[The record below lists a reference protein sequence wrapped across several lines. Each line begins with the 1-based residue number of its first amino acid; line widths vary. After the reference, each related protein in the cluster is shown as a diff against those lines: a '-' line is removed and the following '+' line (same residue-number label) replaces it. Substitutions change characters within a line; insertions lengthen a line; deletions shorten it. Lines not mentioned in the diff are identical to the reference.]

1 MLPQRRFVTR
11 GDLTLL
17 VIVGLIL
24 TIGLLMIYSSTR
36 GALLSEDQ
44 SPFKKVRL
52 QMVWLAIALVAMA
65 VAAAIDY
72 EKIVA
77 LAIPIM
83 GGVVFLLVV
92 VVLMAHFAPES
103 STVRGTVRWI
113 GFGPVKLQPSELAKV
128 AVILVLAGY
137 LALRQDEVDTL
148 SLVSRSLIYAGVP
161 AGLIFIQPDLGTPTV
176 IMFIWL
182 VVLYVAGARLAHLGA
197 FVLAAV
203 LLFGA
208 AWNLGVIR
216 PHQKARLTAFLAP
229 EDDPTGAGWQLRQ
242 SMIAIGSGRMFGQG
256 LFKGKQTQLNFVPDQ
271 ETDFIFTAI
280 GEELGFVGC
289 VVVLGLYGLLL
300 WRTFRI
306 AGEAKDDVGR
316 LIAAGIGGLFAIHVV
331 VNVGMTI
338 GLMPVKGMP
347 LPFLSYGGSN
357 LVTNMLCVGL
367 LENVYMR
374 RHKIVF

>member
-1 MLPQRRFVTR
+1 MLPQRRFLMR
-11 GDLTLL
+11 GDLALL
-17 VIVGLIL
+17 VVVGLLL
-24 TIGLLMIYSSTR
+24 TLGLLMIYSSTR
-36 GALLSEDQ
+36 GPLLSENE
-44 SPFKKVRL
+44 SPFKKVRA
-52 QMVWLAIALVAMA
+52 QAVWLLIALLAMV

-77 LAIPIM
+77 LAVPIL
-83 GGVVFLLVV
+83 GAVIFLLVV
-92 VVLMAHFAPES
+92 VLLMAHFAPAS
-103 STVRGTVRWI
+103 STIRGTVRWL
-113 GFGPVKLQPSELAKV
+113 GFGPVKIQPSELAKV
-128 AVILVLAGY
+128 AVILALAGY
-137 LALRQDEVDTL
+137 LALRQEEVDTL
-148 SLVSRSLIYAGVP
+148 SLVSRSLVYAGVP
-161 AGLIFIQPDLGTPTV
+161 AGLIFLQPDLGTPTV
-176 IMFIWL
+176 ILFIWL
-182 VVLYVAGARLAHLGA
+182 VMLYVAGARVLHLGA

-280 GEELGFVGC
+280 GEELGFAGC
-289 VVVLGLYGLLL
+289 LLVLGLYGLLL
-300 WRTFRI
+300 WRTLRI
-306 AGEAKDDVGR
+306 AAEAKDETGR
-316 LIAAGIGGLFAIHVV
+316 LIAAGIAGLFAIHVV

-357 LVTNMLCVGL
+357 LVTNMICVGL
-367 LENVYMR
+367 LENVCMR